1 MYNNYSPD
9 LQHLKELMN
18 KFASDENIKGVLL
31 LMAGKNY
38 PPKTELETELLK
50 FPKPL
55 IGGIFPEL
63 IVQGKRVLEGSLMI
77 PLYSDFQT
85 AIIPLNKD
93 VSDQKQMLYQS
104 LSLEYDKENCL
115 FVFVDALSGNKNQ
128 FIHNLYN
135 FYGATVKYLGGG
147 AGSLSFNQFPC
158 VLHNSGVFENAAVVG
173 LLKEKVSIG
182 VAHGWT
188 SISEPLRITSAEGN
202 KIITI
207 NWKPA
212 FEVYRT
218 WVENHSGIKFN
229 GENFFDLAKS
239 YPLGMVKLDTEMVIR
254 DPFAVDNGSCMLI
267 VDEVPEGEYVNIMH
281 GDMESLL
288 KGAYSARVQS
298 EKNGSDND
306 LQTLCIDCISRVL
319 YMQDDFDREI
329 NILSGSGKADGIL
342 TIGEIANSGSSFLE
356 MFNKTTV
363 VAKWKKK
370 T

>member
-1 MYNNYSPD
+1 MNNTYSLD
-9 LQHLKELMN
+9 LQELKDLLN
-18 KFASDENIKGVLL
+18 KIAFDENIKGILL
-31 LMAGKNY
+31 LMADNNH
-38 PPKTELETELLK
+38 PPQKELEIALLE

-63 IVQGKRVLEGSLMI
+63 IVQGKRVSEGNLLI
-77 PLYSDFQT
+77 PLYFELQT
-85 AIIPLNKD
+85 AIIPLSMGVN
-93 VSDQKQMLYQS
+93 DQKQLLYQE
-104 LSLEYDKENCL
+104 LKLEYDKDNCL
-115 FVFVDALSGNKNQ
+115 FVFVDAFSGNKNQ

-147 AGSLSFNQFPC
+147 AGSLSFSQFPC

-173 LLKEKVSIG
+173 LVKEKISIG

-188 SISEPLRITSAEGN
+188 SISDPLRITSAEGN

-212 FEVYRT
+212 FDVYRN
-218 WVENHSGIKFN
+218 WVEGHSGLQFN
-229 GENFFDLAKS
+229 HQNFFDLAKS
-239 YPLGMVKLDTEMVIR
+239 YPLGMLKLDTEMVIR
-254 DPFAVDNGSCMLI
+254 DPFAVDNESCMLI
-267 VDEVPEGEYVNIMH
+267 VDEVPEGEYVHIMN

-288 KGAYSARVQS
+288 NGAYSARIQS
-298 EKNGSDND
+298 EKNASDHD

-319 YMQDDFDREI
+319 YMQDDFHKEI
-329 NILSGSGKADGIL
+329 NLLSDSGQADGIL

-356 MFNKTTV
+356 MYNKTTV